1 MVLKINKSLLILI
14 FSFLL
19 PSSVLAEDLFIKS
32 YGHSN
37 FLIQGNGKSI
47 ILNPY
52 KSVGCASNLK
62 KAKFSGADFILAS
75 SRLADEGYNP
85 SDLLMFVDPGS
96 YKYKEILFQGV
107 PIAHDRFGGRRFGM
121 ATVWTWTQ
129 SNLKIVHM
137 TGAAGE
143 INFKDKILLS
153 KPDILFIS
161 IGGGD
166 KSYNSK
172 EAIEIIKELQP
183 KIIIPAHYLPSN
195 KLPDNC
201 KFTSSELFVRNM
213 KGFKIKKFPNSLKI
227 NSNKISDKT
236 IYLVN

>member
-1 MVLKINKSLLILI
+1 
-14 FSFLL
+14 
-19 PSSVLAEDLFIKS
+19 
-32 YGHSN
+32 
-37 FLIQGNGKSI
+37 
-47 ILNPY
+47 
-52 KSVGCASNLK
+52 
-62 KAKFSGADFILAS
+62 
-75 SRLADEGYNP
+75 
-85 SDLLMFVDPGS
+85 
-96 YKYKEILFQGV
+96 
-107 PIAHDRFGGRRFGM
+107 
-121 ATVWTWTQ
+121 
-129 SNLKIVHM
+129 M
-137 TGAAGE
+137 TGAAGK

-166 KSYNSK
+166 KSYNSS

-201 KFTSSELFVRNM
+201 KFTSSDLFLKNM
-213 KGFKIKKFPNSLKI
+213 KGFKIKNFRKSLKI

>member
-1 MVLKINKSLLILI
+1 M
-14 FSFLL
+14 L
-19 PSSVLAEDLFIKS
+19 PTSVLSRDLYIKS

-37 FLIQGNGKSI
+37 FLIEGDGKSI

-62 KAKFSGADFILAS
+62 TAKFSGADFILAS

-96 YKYKEILFQGV
+96 YKYDELLFQGV
-107 PIAHDRFGGRRFGM
+107 PIAHDRVGGRRFGM

-137 TGAAGE
+137 TGAAGA
-143 INFKDKILLS
+143 INFKDKILLF

-166 KSYNSK
+166 KSYNSE
-172 EAIEIIKELQP
+172 EAIDIIKELQP

-201 KFTSSELFVRNM
+201 QFTSSDLFLKNM
-213 KGFKIKKFPNSLKI
+213 KDYKIKNFRNSLKI
-227 NSNKISDKT
+227 NSNKMSDKI
-236 IYLVN
+236 IYLVK

>member
-1 MVLKINKSLLILI
+1 MKINKSFLLLI

-19 PSSVLAEDLFIKS
+19 PSSILAEDLYIKS

-37 FLIQGNGKSI
+37 FLIEGDGKSI

-62 KAKFSGADFILAS
+62 KGKLSGADFILAS

-85 SDLLMFVDPGS
+85 SNSLMFVDPGS
-96 YKYKEILFQGV
+96 YKYNEILFQGV
-107 PIAHDRFGGRRFGM
+107 HIAHDRFGGRRFGM
-121 ATVWTWTQ
+121 ATVWTWRQ

-137 TGAAGE
+137 TGAAGK

-166 KSYNSK
+166 KSYNSS

-183 KIIIPAHYLPSN
+183 KIIIPAHFLPSN

-201 KFTSSELFVRNM
+201 KFTSSDLFLKNI
-213 KGFKIKKFPNSLKI
+213 KGFKIKNLRNSLKI

-236 IYLVN
+236 IYILN

>member
-1 MVLKINKSLLILI
+1 MKINKSFLLLI

-19 PSSVLAEDLFIKS
+19 PSSILAEDLYIKS

-37 FLIQGNGKSI
+37 FLIKGDGKSI

-52 KSVGCASNLK
+52 KSVGCASNLN
-62 KAKFSGADFILAS
+62 KAKSSDADFILAS

-85 SDLLMFVDPGS
+85 SNSLMFVDPGS
-96 YKYKEILFQGV
+96 YKYNEILFQGV
-107 PIAHDRFGGRRFGM
+107 HIAHDRFGGRRFGM
-121 ATVWTWTQ
+121 ATVWTWRQ

-137 TGAAGE
+137 TGAAGK

-166 KSYNSK
+166 KSYNSS

-183 KIIIPAHYLPSN
+183 KIIIPAHFLPSN

-201 KFTSSELFVRNM
+201 KFTSSDLFLKNI
-213 KGFKIKKFPNSLKI
+213 KGFKIKNLRNSLKI

-236 IYLVN
+236 IYILN

>member
-1 MVLKINKSLLILI
+1 
-14 FSFLL
+14 
-19 PSSVLAEDLFIKS
+19 
-32 YGHSN
+32 
-37 FLIQGNGKSI
+37 
-47 ILNPY
+47 
-52 KSVGCASNLK
+52 
-62 KAKFSGADFILAS
+62 
-75 SRLADEGYNP
+75 
-85 SDLLMFVDPGS
+85 
-96 YKYKEILFQGV
+96 
-107 PIAHDRFGGRRFGM
+107 M

-153 KPDILFIS
+153 KPDVLFIS

-166 KSYNSK
+166 KSYNSN

-201 KFTSSELFVRNM
+201 KFTSSDLFLKNM
-213 KGFKIKKFPNSLKI
+213 KGFKIKNFRNILKI
-227 NSNKISDKT
+227 NSNNITEKT

>member
-1 MVLKINKSLLILI
+1 MKINKSFLLLI

-19 PSSVLAEDLFIKS
+19 PSSILAEDLYIKS

-37 FLIQGNGKSI
+37 FLIEGDGKSI

-62 KAKFSGADFILAS
+62 TAKLSGADFILAS

-85 SDLLMFVDPGS
+85 SNSLMFVDPGS
-96 YKYKEILFQGV
+96 YKYNEILFQGV
-107 PIAHDRFGGRRFGM
+107 HIAHDRFGGRRFGM
-121 ATVWTWTQ
+121 ATVWTWRQ

-137 TGAAGE
+137 TGAAGK

-166 KSYNSK
+166 KSYNSS

-183 KIIIPAHYLPSN
+183 KIIIPAHFLPSN

-201 KFTSSELFVRNM
+201 KFTSSDLFLKNI
-213 KGFKIKKFPNSLKI
+213 KGFKIKNLRNSLKI

-236 IYLVN
+236 IYILN

>member
-1 MVLKINKSLLILI
+1 MKINKSFLLLI

-19 PSSVLAEDLFIKS
+19 PSSILAEDLYIKS

-37 FLIQGNGKSI
+37 FLIEGDGKSI

-62 KAKFSGADFILAS
+62 KAKLSGADFILAS

-85 SDLLMFVDPGS
+85 SNSLMFVDPGS
-96 YKYKEILFQGV
+96 YKYKEFLFQGV

-201 KFTSSELFVRNM
+201 KFTSSDSFVRDM
-213 KGFKIKKFPNSLKI
+213 KDFKIKNFQNSLKV
-227 NSNKISDKT
+227 NSNTISQIT
-236 IYLVN
+236 IYLGN

>member
-1 MVLKINKSLLILI
+1 M
-14 FSFLL
+14 L

-37 FLIQGNGKSI
+37 FLIEGDGKSI

-96 YKYKEILFQGV
+96 YNYKEILFQGI

-129 SNLKIVHM
+129 SNLRIVHM
-137 TGAAGE
+137 TGAAGK

-153 KPDILFIS
+153 NPDILFIS

-166 KSYNSK
+166 KSYNGK
-172 EAIEIIKELQP
+172 EAAEIIKLLKP
-183 KIIIPAHYLPSN
+183 KVVIPAHYLSTN
-195 KLPDNC
+195 KLPDSC
-201 KFTSSELFVRNM
+201 KFTNADLFLKNM
-213 KGFKIKKFPNSLKI
+213 KGFKIKKVGKSFII
-227 NSNKISDKT
+227 NSKKLNDKT
-236 IYLVN
+236 IYLVD

>member
-1 MVLKINKSLLILI
+1 MKINKSFLLLI

-19 PSSVLAEDLFIKS
+19 PSSILAEDLYIKS

-37 FLIQGNGKSI
+37 FLIEGDGKSI

-62 KAKFSGADFILAS
+62 KAKLSGADFILAS

-85 SDLLMFVDPGS
+85 SNSLMFVDPGS
-96 YKYKEILFQGV
+96 YKYNEILFQGV
-107 PIAHDRFGGRRFGM
+107 HIAHDRFGGRRFGM
-121 ATVWTWTQ
+121 ATVWTWRQ

-137 TGAAGE
+137 TGAAGK

-166 KSYNSK
+166 KSYNSI

-183 KIIIPAHYLPSN
+183 KIIIPAHFLPSN

-201 KFTSSELFVRNM
+201 KFTSSDLFLKNI
-213 KGFKIKKFPNSLKI
+213 KGFKIKNLRNSLKI

-236 IYLVN
+236 IYILN

>member
-1 MVLKINKSLLILI
+1 MKINKSFLLLI

-19 PSSVLAEDLFIKS
+19 PSSILAEDLYIKS

-37 FLIQGNGKSI
+37 FLIEGDGKSI

-62 KAKFSGADFILAS
+62 KAKLSGADFILAS

-85 SDLLMFVDPGS
+85 SNSLMFVDPGS
-96 YKYKEILFQGV
+96 YKYNEILFQGV
-107 PIAHDRFGGRRFGM
+107 HIAHDRFGGRRFGM
-121 ATVWTWTQ
+121 ATVWTWRQ

-137 TGAAGE
+137 TGAAGK

-166 KSYNSK
+166 KSYNSN

-201 KFTSSELFVRNM
+201 KFTSSDLFLKNI
-213 KGFKIKKFPNSLKI
+213 KGFKIKNLRNSLKI

-236 IYLVN
+236 IYILN

>member
-1 MVLKINKSLLILI
+1 MKINKSFLLLI

-19 PSSVLAEDLFIKS
+19 PSSILAEDLYIKS

-37 FLIQGNGKSI
+37 FLIEGDGKSI

-62 KAKFSGADFILAS
+62 KAKLSGADFILAS

-85 SDLLMFVDPGS
+85 SNSLMFVDPGS
-96 YKYKEILFQGV
+96 YKYNEILFQGV
-107 PIAHDRFGGRRFGM
+107 HIAHDRFGGRRFGM
-121 ATVWTWTQ
+121 ATVWTWRQ

-137 TGAAGE
+137 TGAAGK

-166 KSYNSK
+166 KSYNSS

-183 KIIIPAHYLPSN
+183 KIIIPAHFLPSN
-195 KLPDNC
+195 KLPDNF
-201 KFTSSELFVRNM
+201 KFTSSDLFLKNI
-213 KGFKIKKFPNSLKI
+213 KGFKIKNLRNSLKI

-236 IYLVN
+236 IYILN

>member
-1 MVLKINKSLLILI
+1 MKINKSFLLLI

-19 PSSVLAEDLFIKS
+19 PSSILAEDLYIKS

-37 FLIQGNGKSI
+37 FLIEGDGKSI

-62 KAKFSGADFILAS
+62 KAKLSGADFILAS

-85 SDLLMFVDPGS
+85 SNSLMFVDPGS
-96 YKYKEILFQGV
+96 YKYNEILFQGV
-107 PIAHDRFGGRRFGM
+107 HIAHDRFGGRRFGM
-121 ATVWTWTQ
+121 ATVWTWRQ

-137 TGAAGE
+137 TGAAGK

-166 KSYNSK
+166 KSYNSS

-183 KIIIPAHYLPSN
+183 KIIIPAHFLPSN

-201 KFTSSELFVRNM
+201 KFTSSDLFLKNI
-213 KGFKIKKFPNSLKI
+213 KGFKIKNFRNKLKI
-227 NSNKISDKT
+227 NSNNIPDKT
-236 IYLVN
+236 IYIVN

>member
-1 MVLKINKSLLILI
+1 M
-14 FSFLL
+14 L

-37 FLIQGNGKSI
+37 FLIEGDGKSI

-62 KAKFSGADFILAS
+62 TAKLSGADFILAS

-85 SDLLMFVDPGS
+85 SNSLMFVDPGS
-96 YKYKEILFQGV
+96 YKYNEILFQGV
-107 PIAHDRFGGRRFGM
+107 HIAHDRFGGRRFGM
-121 ATVWTWTQ
+121 ATVWTWRQ

-137 TGAAGE
+137 TGAAGK

-166 KSYNSK
+166 KSYNSS

-183 KIIIPAHYLPSN
+183 KIIIPAHFLPSN

-201 KFTSSELFVRNM
+201 KFTSSDLFLKNI
-213 KGFKIKKFPNSLKI
+213 KGFKIKNLRNSLKI

-236 IYLVN
+236 IYILN

>member
-1 MVLKINKSLLILI
+1 MKINKSFLLLI

-19 PSSVLAEDLFIKS
+19 PSSILAEDLYIKS

-37 FLIQGNGKSI
+37 FLIEGDGKSI

-62 KAKFSGADFILAS
+62 KAKLSGADFILAS

-85 SDLLMFVDPGS
+85 SNSLMFVDPGS
-96 YKYKEILFQGV
+96 YKYNEILFQGV
-107 PIAHDRFGGRRFGM
+107 HIAHDRFGGRRFGM
-121 ATVWTWTQ
+121 ATVWTWRQ

-137 TGAAGE
+137 TGAAGK

-166 KSYNSK
+166 KSYNSS

-201 KFTSSELFVRNM
+201 KFTSSDLFLKNI
-213 KGFKIKKFPNSLKI
+213 KGFKIKNLRNSLKI

-236 IYLVN
+236 IYILN

>member
-37 FLIQGNGKSI
+37 FLIEGDGKSI

-85 SDLLMFVDPGS
+85 SNLLMFVDPGS
-96 YKYKEILFQGV
+96 YKYNGILFHGV

-121 ATVWTWTQ
+121 ATVWSWTQ

-143 INFKDKILLS
+143 INN
-153 KPDILFIS
+153 P
-161 IGGGD
+161 
-166 KSYNSK
+166 N
-172 EAIEIIKELQP
+172 
-183 KIIIPAHYLPSN
+183 
-195 KLPDNC
+195 
-201 KFTSSELFVRNM
+201 
-213 KGFKIKKFPNSLKI
+213 KIKKVIKKCEILLLPFLTILRIASFMKLGDVI
-227 NSNKISDKT
+227 FLLESSFLIGILI
-236 IYLVN
+236 IYLSEIFRRNNLSMKGSKSPFNTESKSFVSCLVRRSLTI

>member
-1 MVLKINKSLLILI
+1 MKINKSFLLLI

-19 PSSVLAEDLFIKS
+19 PSSILAEDLYIKS

-37 FLIQGNGKSI
+37 FLIEGDGKSI

-62 KAKFSGADFILAS
+62 KAKLSGADFILAS

-85 SDLLMFVDPGS
+85 SNSLMFVDPGS
-96 YKYKEILFQGV
+96 YKYNEILFQGV

-121 ATVWTWTQ
+121 ATVWTWRQ

-137 TGAAGE
+137 TGAAGK

-166 KSYNSK
+166 KSYNSS

-183 KIIIPAHYLPSN
+183 KIIIPAHFLPIN

-201 KFTSSELFVRNM
+201 QFTSSDLFLKNI
-213 KGFKIKKFPNSLKI
+213 KGFKIKNLRNSLKI

-236 IYLVN
+236 IYILN

>member
-1 MVLKINKSLLILI
+1 
-14 FSFLL
+14 
-19 PSSVLAEDLFIKS
+19 
-32 YGHSN
+32 
-37 FLIQGNGKSI
+37 
-47 ILNPY
+47 
-52 KSVGCASNLK
+52 
-62 KAKFSGADFILAS
+62 
-75 SRLADEGYNP
+75 
-85 SDLLMFVDPGS
+85 
-96 YKYKEILFQGV
+96 
-107 PIAHDRFGGRRFGM
+107 
-121 ATVWTWTQ
+121 
-129 SNLKIVHM
+129 M

-201 KFTSSELFVRNM
+201 KFTSSDLFLKNI
-213 KGFKIKKFPNSLKI
+213 KGFKIKNLRNSLKI

-236 IYLVN
+236 IYILN